1 MMFDNE
7 TRILNA
13 SIAQKD
19 DAIDSILRDFYFTL
33 EEGESISGM

>member
-1 MMFDNE
+1 MFDNE

-19 DAIDSILRDFYFTL
+19 NAIDSILRDFQFTL
-33 EEGESISGM
+33 EANQFSLYK